1 MPGRDIREALEKVAQ
16 AIAAEPGKASTKG
29 APATARL
36 LDGLRC
42 EVTGPNGEALV
53 TDMPVAMGGG
63 GTAPNPGW
71 LFRASL
77 ASCTTTAVA
86 LRAAMLGVR
95 LRTLEVTVESTADLR
110 GNLGLDDKV
119 SAGLSSLATR
129 VRIGADDLSEDELR
143 QIVQWGE
150 ARSPMTCT
158 VRDSPAPLLSLE
170 VV

>member
-1 MPGRDIREALEKVAQ
+1 MPGADIREALERIAR

-42 EVTGPNGEALV
+42 EVTGPNGEALI

-63 GTAPNPGW
+63 GAAPNPGW

-77 ASCTTTAVA
+77 ASCTATAVA

-95 LRTLEVTVESTADLR
+95 LKTLEVTVESMADLR

-129 VRIGADDLSEDELR
+129 VRIRGENASEEELR
-143 QIVQWGE
+143 ELVRWGE
-150 ARSPMTCT
+150 AHSPMTCT
-158 VRDSPAPLLSLE
+158 VRDSPAPTLSVELD
-170 VV
+170 

>member
-1 MPGRDIREALEKVAQ
+1 MPGPDIREALEKVAR

-63 GTAPNPGW
+63 GAAPNPGW

-95 LRTLEVTVESTADLR
+95 LRTLEVTVESMADLR

-150 ARSPMTCT
+150 AHSPMTCT
-158 VRDSPAPLLSLE
+158 VRDSPAPTLSVE